1 MKALNLIFL
10 FVLLVSVFMFSGC
23 QGCFEGRAEGELSEA
38 KPKGELIR
46 KRVYMP
52 RWDGARI
59 PRYIYVRPKAE

>member
-1 MKALNLIFL
+1 MKAFKLIL
-10 FVLLVSVFMFSGC
+10 LLVLLVSAFMISGC
-23 QGCFEGRAEGELSEA
+23 QGCFEGRAEGELVKA
-38 KPKGELIR
+38 GPKEGLIR